1 MAELVDAHASGACDP
16 RSWKFESSSGHQ
28 KISLRR
34 DFFML
39 WTRRLAHVS
48 AKLEKDYALGNV
60 SSLRGAYA
68 LSSLTNVFQDFADKN
83 NRSNGCFY
91 LAILQGTKKIS
102 LRRDFFMLWTRRC
115 FIIKVGAKAKYIKTP
130 PTILVGGAW
139 YTELN
144 KVKLMK
150 YD

>member
-28 KISLRR
+28 KNLSSER
-34 DFFML
+34 FFYAL
-39 WTRRLAHVS
+39 NSALGTFS
-48 AKLEKDYALGNV
+48 AKLEEDYALGNV

-83 NRSNGCFY
+83 NRSSGCFY

-102 LRRDFFMLWTRRC
+102 LRRDFFML
-115 FIIKVGAKAKYIKTP
+115 
-130 PTILVGGAW
+130 
-139 YTELN
+139 
-144 KVKLMK
+144 
-150 YD
+150 